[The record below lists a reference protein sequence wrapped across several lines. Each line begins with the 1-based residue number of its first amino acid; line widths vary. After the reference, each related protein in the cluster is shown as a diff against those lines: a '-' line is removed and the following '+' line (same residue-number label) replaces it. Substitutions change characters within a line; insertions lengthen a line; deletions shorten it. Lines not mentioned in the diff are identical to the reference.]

1 MEDITRFPLVPFR
14 NWDCRAV
21 PAIYGNGIV
30 AIQLIETDPSQ
41 FELSHHNLT
50 CEDGDETGDVYRQTI
65 ATATVN
71 LIDYEDK
78 VLSLIG
84 GAQGCY
90 TFIKDYSENQGML
103 DALMQEKIVSPPVL
117 WEPSGYVRVPLV
129 EVYNSEIVDRWLEL
143 LDEQQKKD
151 LGFWYK
157 PQEINY
163 VS

>member
-78 VLSLIG
+78 VLKFS
-84 GAQGCY
+84 
-90 TFIKDYSENQGML
+90 DVNYSFEEVL
-103 DALMQEKIVSPPVL
+103 SIAKKIEQMKES
-117 WEPSGYVRVPLV
+117 R
-129 EVYNSEIVDRWLEL
+129 L
-143 LDEQQKKD
+143 L
-151 LGFWYK
+151 
-157 PQEINY
+157 
-163 VS
+163 